1 VNRVKCQART
11 KSGEP
16 CKARATPNGW
26 CSIHADP
33 GRAAELGRI
42 SGESRRPA
50 QTKLDALL
58 PPRTAADLHK
68 ALGQIFSNVSS
79 GKMDA
84 KLGRSLAY
92 IASILARTI
101 ELSDHEI
108 RLRAIEQMISSIK
121 AKGDQ
126 NEH

>member
-1 VNRVKCQART
+1 
-11 KSGEP
+11 
-16 CKARATPNGW
+16 
-26 CSIHADP
+26 
-33 GRAAELGRI
+33 
-42 SGESRRPA
+42 
-50 QTKLDALL
+50 
-58 PPRTAADLHK
+58 
-68 ALGQIFSNVSS
+68 
-79 GKMDA
+79 MDA